1 MSKMKHLLRKLHIG
15 GGGINDHHRLA
26 SSESTRPSPNLSP
39 TPSQSPSAS
48 ESSSSAHGG
57 GMGRIGA
64 VESSSS
70 SVGDRTVT
78 DGGGVVAAEVDFNL
92 LEEEF
97 QVQLALAISASDPDS
112 REDPETAQIDAAKRI
127 SLGGSASISDNQ
139 ALVKFLSPRY
149 WVRYLSISNLYRSF
163 LQIVCE
169 FERIRFFSSNFV
181 FVWIYLC
188 LRLNHHFPNCTKL
201 CVCYIVGIFV
211 KIAF

>member
-1 MSKMKHLLRKLHIG
+1 MKHLLRKLHIG

-26 SSESTRPSPNLSP
+26 SSESTRPSPSLSP

-57 GMGRIGA
+57 GMGRIVA
-64 VESSSS
+64 VESSS

-78 DGGGVVAAEVDFNL
+78 DGGGVVAAAEVDFNL

-127 SLGGSASISDNQ
+127 SLGGSASVTDNQ

-169 FERIRFFSSNFV
+169 FERIRFFFFKFHSCLDLFAFKIESS
-181 FVWIYLC
+181 
-188 LRLNHHFPNCTKL
+188 FP
-201 CVCYIVGIFV
+201 
-211 KIAF
+211 

>member
-1 MSKMKHLLRKLHIG
+1 MKHLLRKLHIG

-127 SLGGSASISDNQ
+127 SLGGSASVTDNQ

-169 FERIRFFSSNFV
+169 FERIRFFFFKFHSCLDLFAFKIESS
-181 FVWIYLC
+181 
-188 LRLNHHFPNCTKL
+188 FP
-201 CVCYIVGIFV
+201 
-211 KIAF
+211 

>member
-26 SSESTRPSPNLSP
+26 SSESTRPSPSLSP

-57 GMGRIGA
+57 GMGRIVA
-64 VESSSS
+64 VESSS

-78 DGGGVVAAEVDFNL
+78 DGGGVVAAAEVDFNL

-127 SLGGSASISDNQ
+127 SLGGSASVTDNQ

-169 FERIRFFSSNFV
+169 FERIRFFFFKFHSCLDLFAFKIESS
-181 FVWIYLC
+181 
-188 LRLNHHFPNCTKL
+188 FP
-201 CVCYIVGIFV
+201 
-211 KIAF
+211 

>member
-26 SSESTRPSPNLSP
+26 SSESTRPSPSLSP

-78 DGGGVVAAEVDFNL
+78 DGGGVVAAAEVDFNL

-127 SLGGSASISDNQ
+127 SLGGSASVTDNQ

-169 FERIRFFSSNFV
+169 FERIRFFFFKFHSCLDLFAFKIESS
-181 FVWIYLC
+181 
-188 LRLNHHFPNCTKL
+188 FP
-201 CVCYIVGIFV
+201 
-211 KIAF
+211 

>member
-26 SSESTRPSPNLSP
+26 SSESTRPSPSLSP

-57 GMGRIGA
+57 GMGRIVA
-64 VESSSS
+64 VESSS

-78 DGGGVVAAEVDFNL
+78 DGGGVVAAAEVDFNL

-169 FERIRFFSSNFV
+169 FERIRFFFFKFHSCLDLFAFKIESS
-181 FVWIYLC
+181 
-188 LRLNHHFPNCTKL
+188 FP
-201 CVCYIVGIFV
+201 
-211 KIAF
+211 